1 VNCFSF
7 FESTEIFVKSE
18 YFIAVTGTIV
28 LIVEYFM

>member
-1 VNCFSF
+1 
-7 FESTEIFVKSE
+7 VKSE